1 VAFFVVFLGVYA
13 YILPKYLTYKR
24 TELIVG
30 LRNINY
36 RQVAVNAATDAGV
49 CFNAGSIPVSI
60 QHSWEAAAIN
70 AGVASMSFA
79 TRFAVEM
86 KKSAEEAGGE
96 FNSQNAASKMFHR
109 FASNRGA
116 GLITSGALTLTAGG
130 FAAAEALTNNPEAAS
145 TAGMLTCFG
154 LVHTFRGVA
163 TGMKDSIKKYA
174 LDSVAFVSAVS
185 AYIIANPDLPDAVK
199 LAYGGVAALSTYMAI
214 RGQKADG
221 AKQPD
226 LYFALTSYASAAFS
240 AEENINVAMG
250 FVGWATGYLS
260 LDAMRKKGGVWQA
273 VTSIGSKKNAVPPS
287 SPDGPN
293 IDGMP

>member
-1 VAFFVVFLGVYA
+1 MAFFVVFLGVYA

-79 TRFAVEM
+79 T
-86 KKSAEEAGGE
+86 
-96 FNSQNAASKMFHR
+96 R